1 MSTPPPV
8 AGPPPQPAVDE
19 VIHHP
24 TRLALM
30 GFLSGCH
37 EAEFGA
43 VRDYCRISD
52 ASVSR
57 IVAALEAADYVKVRK
72 GYVGK
77 RPRTWLSLTAVGRQ
91 ALEAHL
97 SALQAIVAHAR
108 AAAAD

>member
-1 MSTPPPV
+1 MS
-8 AGPPPQPAVDE
+8 GPRVDE

-24 TRLALM
+24 TRLALV

-43 VRDYCRISD
+43 VRDYCGISD

-57 IVAALEAADYVKVRK
+57 IVSALEEAGYVKVRK

-77 RPRTWLSLTAVGRQ
+77 RPRTWLALTAAGRT
-91 ALEAHL
+91 ALADHL
-97 SALQAIVAHAR
+97 AALQAIVDSAAR
-108 AAAAD
+108 AAGQPPQA